1 MTREPKPTPIKPTY
15 QGPAGSP
22 AGRMN
27 TPRQTYAGKPLKQQ

>member
-1 MTREPKPTPIKPTY
+1 MAREPKPIPIKRTY

-22 AGRMN
+22 AGQAN